1 MRQRVS
7 ERHVGGVCLNLA
19 AAQAVDH
26 GDHVHVLVQLLLLL
40 IHFVLQLRLLQL
52 LPLAL

>member
-7 ERHVGGVCLNLA
+7 ERHVGGVSLNLA